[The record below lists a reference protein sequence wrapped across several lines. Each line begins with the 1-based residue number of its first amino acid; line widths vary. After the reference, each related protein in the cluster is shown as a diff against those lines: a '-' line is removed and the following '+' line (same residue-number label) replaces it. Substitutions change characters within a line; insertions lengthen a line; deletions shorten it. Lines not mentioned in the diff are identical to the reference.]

1 MLPDLVVTYAINI
14 LSPYLFLLPPFIS
27 LLAMWRVSRLRGPT
41 LTLDNYQEKVNESIS
56 DTFKEQLDTQVLK
69 PLFQQEGIRLPR
81 GTQSIDLL
89 DRLVEA
95 DPFNLDWLTTIYQS
109 LETLGSTSPYFQQ
122 ILVLG
127 GLG

>member
-14 LSPYLFLLPPFIS
+14 LSQYLFLLPPFIS
-27 LLAMWRVSRLRGPT
+27 LIAMWWVSRLRGT
-41 LTLDNYQEKVNESIS
+41 TLDNYQEKVNESIS

-69 PLFQQEGIRLPR
+69 PLFQQEGILLPR
-81 GTQSIDLL
+81 GTQSMDLL

-95 DPFNLDWLTTIYQS
+95 DPLNLNWLTTIYQS